1 MPTILAQLR
10 LALTKVGSHK
20 TPGCRHSRQHQ
31 DAFPAAS
38 GSEAPIHAVV
48 LADEEEGDGNGDD
61 HDHGAQ
67 DEAVEEIAQG
77 RGHGSE
83 AAVNAGDPRQCPL
96 TSYDQTLFA

>member
-20 TPGCRHSRQHQ
+20 TQGGHHSRQRQ
-31 DAFPAAS
+31 TEFTAAS

-48 LADEEEGDGNGDD
+48 LTDEEEGDGDGND
-61 HDHGAQ
+61 HDHGAP
-67 DEAVEEIAQG
+67 DEAAEEIAQG

-83 AAVNAGDPRQCPL
+83 AAVNAVDPRQCPL

>member
-20 TPGCRHSRQHQ
+20 TPGCHHSRQRQ
-31 DAFPAAS
+31 NECIAAS

-48 LADEEEGDGNGDD
+48 LADEEERDGDGDD
-61 HDHGAQ
+61 HDHGAP
-67 DEAVEEIAQG
+67 DEAAEEIAQG

-83 AAVNAGDPRQCPL
+83 AAVNAGDSRQCPV
-96 TSYDQTLFA
+96 TPYDQALFA

>member
-20 TPGCRHSRQHQ
+20 TPGCHHSRQRRNELT
-31 DAFPAAS
+31 AAS

-61 HDHGAQ
+61 HDHGAP
-67 DEAVEEIAQG
+67 DEAAEEIAQG
-77 RGHGSE
+77 GGHGSE
-83 AAVNAGDPRQCPL
+83 AAVNAGDSRQCPV
-96 TSYDQTLFA
+96 TSYDRALFA